1 MKKTIMILSTIVI
14 GLTSCGSGSEPE
26 TQTTPTDSTKVDTVV
41 VKVDSVPTHTVV
53 AVDTTKK

>member
-1 MKKTIMILSTIVI
+1 MILSTIVI

-26 TQTTPTDSTKVDTVV
+26 TKTTPTDSTKVDTVV